1 MATLAA
7 PGMRL
12 PLVLH
17 SEWMRRA
24 VPADRDLPGLHFGD
38 ELARVD
44 ELDPDDGASDG
55 VSGAGRRAVG
65 SAK

>member
-1 MATLAA
+1 M
-7 PGMRL
+7 PF
-12 PLVLH
+12 VLH
-17 SEWMRRA
+17 SAWMRRA
-24 VPADRDLPGLHFGD
+24 VPADRDPPDLHFDD